1 MKTPSTLSDVPRR
14 RKGSRPELGRL
25 LDSFLRRDCRGV
37 ANDLPSGRRLLN
49 YEQKI
54 TVRVASSSHSAF
66 KVKIS
71 RNRREVF
78 VERLHLKPRKAEC
91 AHLLLGRVA
100 LAIGIQHLCIA
111 SRDRG
116 THKENVRRILI

>member
-25 LDSFLRRDCRGV
+25 LNRFLRRDCRGV
-37 ANDLPSGRRLLN
+37 AHDLPSGRRLLN

-54 TVRVASSSHSAF
+54 TVRVASSSRSAL

-71 RNRREVF
+71 RNGREVF
-78 VERLHLKPRKAEC
+78 VERLHLKRSETEC
-91 AHLLLGRVA
+91 PHLLLGRVT
-100 LAIGIQHLCIA
+100 LAIRIQHLRIA
-111 SRDRG
+111 S
-116 THKENVRRILI
+116 